1 MTDDLVLVT
10 GASGFIAKHIVL
22 DAIRAGYRV
31 RGTVRDVERKGAEV
45 TAVLR
50 AAGVDASRFEPVPAD
65 LLQDAGWDEAAA
77 GCRFVLHTA
86 SPFPQAQPRDKFGLV
101 PAAKGGTLRVLE
113 AARAAGVERVV
124 LTSSV
129 ASVFYGHPDRG
140 ERPFGEA
147 DFSNVESAEISPYAV
162 SKTMAE
168 LAAWECLRGSATELA
183 TINPSLVFGPAL
195 DGTVGTSLRLLSMMM
210 NKRLPML
217 PNVAFGIVDVRDV
230 AAAHL
235 AAMTEPAAKGRRFVV
250 SAETRTL
257 LDMAATVG
265 RSRPAFGRRVTRR
278 RLPSVL
284 IKAAALIS
292 PSARMLA
299 AEIDRVKCLDT
310 TPAVRILGLRMRS
323 GDEAILSAADSLVT
337 HGLV

>member
-1 MTDDLVLVT
+1 MSDDWVLVT

-31 RGTVRDVERKGAEV
+31 RGTVRDVGRKGGEV
-45 TAVLR
+45 LAILR
-50 AAGVDASRFEPVPAD
+50 AEGVDASRFEAVSAD
-65 LLQDAGWDEAAA
+65 LLQDAGWAEAVR

-113 AARAAGVERVV
+113 AAKAAGVERVV

-140 ERPFGEA
+140 KRPFGEA
-147 DFSNVESAEISPYAV
+147 DVSNVESADISPYAV

-168 LAAWECLRGSATELA
+168 LAAWDCLKGSSTELA

-195 DGTVGTSLRLLSMMM
+195 DGTIGTSLRLLSMMM

-235 AAMTEPAAKGRRFVV
+235 AAMVEPAAEGRRFIV

-257 LDMAATVG
+257 LEMAATVG
-265 RSRPAFGRRVTRR
+265 RNRPAFAKRVTRR
-278 RLPSVL
+278 SLPSLLVR
-284 IKAAALIS
+284 AAALVS

-299 AEIDRVKCLDT
+299 AEIDRVKVLDT
-310 TPAVRILGLRMRS
+310 TPATELLGLQLRS